1 MDNLDR
7 RILLQVAFY
16 NAVDWLKDKEDKTE
30 GHVEEAAQ
38 VFYEQLLNLVDKY
51 GIGEGGNRGGQKMS
65 GGGASGGGATED
77 APEVT
82 ISGTVYK
89 DFRGLKSIGA
99 VDANY
104 PDFKLGTKGFWLKK
118 KDGSPTKFA
127 IDNDLP
133 LPV

>member
-1 MDNLDR
+1 MDNLDK

-16 NAVDWLKDKEDKTE
+16 NAVDWLKGVEGKTD
-30 GHVEEAAQ
+30 GHVEEQTA

-51 GIGEGGNRGGQKMS
+51 GIAEGGNRGAQKS
-65 GGGASGGGATED
+65 GGGNAAAASEE
-77 APEVT
+77 APDVT

-89 DFRGLKSIGA
+89 DFRGLKDIGA

-104 PDFKLGTKGFWLKK
+104 PDFKLGSKGFWLKK